1 MQPRPEVVVPFY
13 QGSGK
18 LSQKV
23 AVVTGGDSGIGR
35 AVAVLF
41 AREGAEVAITYLNEH
56 RDAKETQRLVEAE
69 GRRCLLFPGDVG
81 DEGHCRKA
89 VDEVVRE
96 FGHLEVLVNNAA
108 EQHPQEE
115 LRGWGRFFM

>member
-1 MQPRPEVVVPFY
+1 MRSKKKAARPA
-13 QGSGK
+13 QH
-18 LSQKV
+18 QKQEP
-23 AVVTGGDSGIGR
+23 GR
-35 AVAVLF
+35 
-41 AREGAEVAITYLNEH
+41 EH
-56 RDAKETQRLVEAE
+56 
-69 GRRCLLFPGDVG
+69 
-81 DEGHCRKA
+81 HCRKA